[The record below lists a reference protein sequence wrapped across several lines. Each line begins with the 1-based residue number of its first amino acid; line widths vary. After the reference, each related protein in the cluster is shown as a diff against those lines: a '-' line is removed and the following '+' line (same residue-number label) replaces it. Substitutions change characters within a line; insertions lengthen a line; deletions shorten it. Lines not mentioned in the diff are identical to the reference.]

1 MAIPKNT
8 SPENINILE
17 VPANK
22 DLLKSRLIDDQK
34 RADAQQQLFGNNQES
49 KQTTTDANTVVKP
62 TGITTPST
70 TTTQPTFS
78 KNERLSLTLLPL
90 ASALLQGKR
99 TGSGSLLGD
108 TLASLGTG
116 LMGTTEVA
124 LKIKE
129 LEGKGAT
136 TKTTAPK
143 QYKLQPGVGKVQIGN
158 QVFTP
163 EMGRIISL
171 DDATKA
177 QYPVDTFVEVEKE
190 TDTQPKFE
198 TKKFTLKTD
207 VKLAD
212 GTEYKQGQTV
222 DLLPK
227 DSVYIYDTY
236 GTTALSEVKDLDP
249 PTSLKPISFM
259 VDIFQ
264 KGKDDIDAGRRFSFG
279 QSDIAKAF
287 LLAEAE
293 SKPKRVTIKLPGG
306 VEEQRI
312 VRDLDYVKNLKNIYG
327 EEVFEQL
334 WTYAN
339 LGEDFY
345 AQQGDTI
352 QKSEAAQAALE
363 RPINYDAL
371 RTGKSSDIVISR
383 RVNLPDAA
391 KKTLASASS
400 VIQDL
405 ANVRQKLFKDG
416 KVQRDILLTPNKVK
430 VLKSGAVSYARSMQR
445 AVETLLRQRS
455 GAAITKQ
462 EFDRY
467 QNLYVPT
474 TFDTDEVIK
483 QKLLAMEREFGTII
497 KLIKSDQP
505 VQIYDNVNDIIVDA
519 ENNGMTLENQ
529 WKNGIFQNN
538 KTIPK
543 KKKDD
548 NSGGSEVIPED

>member
-1 MAIPKNT
+1 MAIANET
-8 SPENINILE
+8 SDYISQTPDETITEDIKKTETVQPE
-17 VPANK
+17 
-22 DLLKSRLIDDQK
+22 
-34 RADAQQQLFGNNQES
+34 
-49 KQTTTDANTVVKP
+49 TVQPEQVV
-62 TGITTPST
+62 TPSS
-70 TTTQPTFS
+70 TTTQPMFS
-78 KNERLSLTLLPL
+78 RNERIGYTLLPL

-99 TGSGSLLGD
+99 TGGGSMFND
-108 TLASLGTG
+108 TLASLGQG

-124 LKIKE
+124 LKIKQ
-129 LEGKGAT
+129 LEGQSAK

-171 DDATKA
+171 EEATLS

-207 VKLAD
+207 VKLSD

-227 DSVYIYDTY
+227 DSVFIYDNY
-236 GTTALSEVKDLDP
+236 GTTALSEVKDVDP

-264 KGKDDIDAGRRFSFG
+264 KGSDDIKANRRFSFG
-279 QSDIAKAF
+279 QADIAKAF

-293 SKPKRVTIKLPGG
+293 SKPKRVTINLPGG
-306 VEEQRI
+306 VEEQRV
-312 VRDLDYVKNLKNIYG
+312 VRDLDYVKNLKTIYG
-327 EEVFEQL
+327 DEVFESL

-345 AQQGDTI
+345 ANQDNEVQQ
-352 QKSEAAQAALE
+352 SETAQAALE
-363 RPINYDAL
+363 RPVDYNAL
-371 RTGKSSDIVISR
+371 RIGKSSDIVIAS

-405 ANVRQKLFKDG
+405 ANVRRKLFKDG
-416 KVQRDILLTPNKVK
+416 KLQTDILLTPNAVK
-430 VLKSGAVSYARSMQR
+430 ALKTGARSYARSMQR

-474 TFDTDEVIK
+474 VIDSEEVVK

-497 KLIKSDQP
+497 KLIRSDKA
-505 VQIYDNVNDIIVDA
+505 VQIYDNVNDIIV
-519 ENNGMTLENQ
+519 NGMSLEDQ
-529 WKNGIFQNN
+529 WKNGVFKDN
-538 KTIPK
+538 KTIK
-543 KKKDD
+543 NNQAD
-548 NSGGSEVIPED
+548 NETGGASIN

>member
-1 MAIPKNT
+1 MAVPKNT

-17 VPANK
+17 APANE
-22 DLLKSRLIDDQK
+22 DLLKSRLIDNEKRIVAQK
-34 RADAQQQLFGNNQES
+34 KLFGNNQEA
-49 KQTTTDANTVVKP
+49 KQTTTNADAETVVTP
-62 TGITTPST
+62 TGITTPGST
-70 TTTQPTFS
+70 TTPSAFS

-99 TGSGSLLGD
+99 SGSGSLLGD

-124 LKIKE
+124 LKIKQ
-129 LEGKGAT
+129 LEGQSAT

-198 TKKFTLKTD
+198 TKKFNLKTD
-207 VKLAD
+207 IKLPD

-227 DSVYIYDTY
+227 DSVFIYDNY
-236 GTTALSEVKDLDP
+236 GSTALSEIKDVDP
-249 PTSLKPISFM
+249 PTSLKPISYM

-264 KGKDDIDAGRRFSFG
+264 KGKDDLDAGRRFSFG
-279 QSDIAKAF
+279 QADIAKAF
-287 LLAEAE
+287 FLAEAE
-293 SKPKRVTIKLPGG
+293 SKPKRVTVKLPGG

-312 VRDLDYVKNLKNIYG
+312 VRDLDYVKSLKTIYG
-327 EEVFEQL
+327 DEVFEQL

-339 LGEDFY
+339 LGENFY
-345 AQQGDTI
+345 ANQGDTI
-352 QKSEAAQAALE
+352 EKSEAAQSALE
-363 RPINYDAL
+363 RPIDYNAL
-371 RTGKSSDIVISR
+371 RTGKSSDILIASR
-383 RVNLPDAA
+383 RNLPDA
-391 KKTLASASS
+391 KLKTIASAQT
-400 VIQDL
+400 VLRDL
-405 ANVRQKLFKDG
+405 ANVRNKLFKDG
-416 KVQRDILLTPNKVK
+416 KLQTDILLTPDAVK
-430 VLKSGAVSYARSMQR
+430 TLKTGARSYARSMQR

-474 TFDTDEVIK
+474 LLDSEEVVK
-483 QKLLAMEREFGTII
+483 QKLLAMENEFGTILE
-497 KLIKSDQP
+497 LITSDQP
-505 VQIYDNVNDIIVDA
+505 VQIYSSVNDIKI
-519 ENNGMTLENQ
+519 NGMTLEDQ
-529 WKNGIFQNN
+529 WKNGIFQKN
-538 KTIPK
+538 KTIK
-543 KKKDD
+543 TNEKD
-548 NSGGSEVIPED
+548 NETGGASIN

>member
-8 SPENINILE
+8 SPENVNILE
-17 VPANK
+17 APANE
-22 DLLKSRLIDDQK
+22 DLLKSRLMDDEK
-34 RADAQQQLFGNNQES
+34 RAVAQQQSSGNNQEA
-49 KQTTTDANTVVKP
+49 KETTTDADTVVKP

-99 TGSGSLLGD
+99 SGSGSLLGD

-227 DSVYIYDTY
+227 DSVYIYDNY
-236 GTTALSEVKDLDP
+236 GTTALSEIKDVDP

-264 KGKDDIDAGRRFSFG
+264 KGSDDIKAGRRFSFG
-279 QSDIAKAF
+279 QADITKAF
-287 LLAEAE
+287 LLAETE
-293 SKPKRVTIKLPGG
+293 SKPKRVTVNLPGG

-312 VRDLDYVKNLKNIYG
+312 VRDLDYVKSLKTIYG
-327 EEVFEQL
+327 DEVFEQL

-339 LGEDFY
+339 LGENFY
-345 AQQGDTI
+345 AQQGDATE
-352 QKSEAAQAALE
+352 KSEAAQAALE

-371 RTGKSSDIVISR
+371 RTGKSSDIVIASR
-383 RVNLPDAA
+383 INLPDAA

-405 ANVRQKLFKDG
+405 ANVRRKLFKDG
-416 KVQRDILLTPNKVK
+416 KLQTDILLTPDAVK
-430 VLKSGAVSYARSMQR
+430 TLKTGARSYARSMQR

-474 TFDTDEVIK
+474 ALDSEEVIK

-497 KLIKSDQP
+497 ELIRNDQP
-505 VQIYDNVNDIIVDA
+505 VQIYSSVGDILVNGVS
-519 ENNGMTLENQ
+519 LEEQ
-529 WKNGIFQNN
+529 WKKGIFQNN
-538 KTIPK
+538 KTIK
-543 KKKDD
+543 TNEKD
-548 NSGGSEVIPED
+548 NETGGASIN

>member
-1 MAIPKNT
+1 MAVPKNT

-17 VPANK
+17 APANE
-22 DLLKSRLIDDQK
+22 DLLKSRLIDNEKRIVAQK
-34 RADAQQQLFGNNQES
+34 KLFGNNQEA
-49 KQTTTDANTVVKP
+49 KQTTTNADAETVVTP
-62 TGITTPST
+62 TGITTPGST
-70 TTTQPTFS
+70 TTPSAFS

-99 TGSGSLLGD
+99 SGSGSLLGD

-124 LKIKE
+124 LKIKQ
-129 LEGKGAT
+129 LEGQSAT

-198 TKKFTLKTD
+198 TKKFNLKTD
-207 VKLAD
+207 IKLPD

-227 DSVYIYDTY
+227 DSVFIYDNY
-236 GTTALSEVKDLDP
+236 GSTALSEIKDVDP
-249 PTSLKPISFM
+249 PTSLKPISYM

-264 KGKDDIDAGRRFSFG
+264 KGKDDLDAGRRFSFG
-279 QSDIAKAF
+279 QADITKAF
-287 LLAEAE
+287 FLAETE
-293 SKPKRVTIKLPGG
+293 SKPKRVTVKLPGG

-312 VRDLDYVKNLKNIYG
+312 VRDLDYVKSLKTIYG
-327 EEVFEQL
+327 DEVFEQL

-339 LGEDFY
+339 LGENFY
-345 AQQGDTI
+345 ANQGDTI
-352 QKSEAAQAALE
+352 EKSEAAQSALE
-363 RPINYDAL
+363 RPIDYNAL
-371 RTGKSSDIVISR
+371 RTGKSSDIVIASR
-383 RVNLPDAA
+383 RNLPDA
-391 KKTLASASS
+391 KLKTIASAQT
-400 VIQDL
+400 VLRDL
-405 ANVRQKLFKDG
+405 ANVRNKLFKDG
-416 KVQRDILLTPNKVK
+416 KLQTDILLTPDAVK
-430 VLKSGAVSYARSMQR
+430 TLKTGARSYARSMQR

-474 TFDTDEVIK
+474 LLDSEEVVK
-483 QKLLAMEREFGTII
+483 QKLLAMENEFGTILE
-497 KLIKSDQP
+497 LITSDQP
-505 VQIYDNVNDIIVDA
+505 VQIYSSVNDIKI
-519 ENNGMTLENQ
+519 NGMTLEDQ
-529 WKNGIFQNN
+529 WKNGIFQKN
-538 KTIPK
+538 KTIK
-543 KKKDD
+543 TNEKD
-548 NSGGSEVIPED
+548 NETGGASIN